1 MRIPSNTSIGL
12 LTGRWT
18 CELICSVIHRLLH
31 LIAHYELGNDNLLEY
46 LIKSVYRFMAKM
58 ENLSKVEEE
67 IFRFLRKSFKLDPA
81 ELKPEFPK
89 LLETL
94 KTYEKNRFE
103 TRAFVYLDIIS
114 WLESKIR
121 NVPVQKI
128 IREKFLGKEW

>member
-1 MRIPSNTSIGL
+1 
-12 LTGRWT
+12 
-18 CELICSVIHRLLH
+18 
-31 LIAHYELGNDNLLEY
+31 
-46 LIKSVYRFMAKM
+46 MAKM

-67 IFRFLRKSFKLDPA
+67 IFRFLRKSFKLEPS

-89 LLETL
+89 LLARL

-128 IREKFLGKEW
+128 IREKFLERNGEQMKKDQGVPHPKY